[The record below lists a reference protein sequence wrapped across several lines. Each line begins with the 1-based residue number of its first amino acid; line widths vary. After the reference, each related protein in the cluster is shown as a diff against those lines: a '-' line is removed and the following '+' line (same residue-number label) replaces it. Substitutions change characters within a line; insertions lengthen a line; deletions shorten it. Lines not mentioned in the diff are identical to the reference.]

1 MAVQD
6 LPLPPKDETAEPEV
20 NNDPALSLIRQKLDN
35 LYGEEPAAKE
45 EEQEIEAIG
54 PTSKHQRFIDQLMSS
69 GRSLAD
75 IQIAWHK
82 YYQDLPDQEKH
93 EVWQEFYANH
103 ARSSKYFSNLKKQ
116 QLTTHTSKAHP
127 SHQPARP
134 VFGHIETAEPTN
146 NEKLPTVA
154 SIKDHLLKT
163 VTARGKLKK
172 RHHIQSL
179 VFGLM
184 LGILVI
190 FIFMFGFFNERF
202 IAPFITPSRNISN
215 TAIIVDPLV
224 GNSVDPEPKVIIPKI
239 NVEVPVIYDVTS
251 IDEKAIENGLERGV
265 VHYGLSPVPGQDGNV
280 VIVGHSAQNIFTPG
294 KYKYVF
300 SLLHDLQINDTFMLN
315 YYGQQYVYR
324 VYVKKVVK
332 PTDVSVLGPA
342 DKTATATLI
351 TCDPPGLSSNRM
363 IIIGEQISPAPT
375 GNIAANTTKS
385 TQQPSIVP
393 GNPES
398 LFHRLFSW
406 IWD

>member
-1 MAVQD
+1 
-6 LPLPPKDETAEPEV
+6 
-20 NNDPALSLIRQKLDN
+20 
-35 LYGEEPAAKE
+35 
-45 EEQEIEAIG
+45 
-54 PTSKHQRFIDQLMSS
+54 
-69 GRSLAD
+69 
-75 IQIAWHK
+75 
-82 YYQDLPDQEKH
+82 
-93 EVWQEFYANH
+93 
-103 ARSSKYFSNLKKQ
+103 
-116 QLTTHTSKAHP
+116 
-127 SHQPARP
+127 
-134 VFGHIETAEPTN
+134 
-146 NEKLPTVA
+146 
-154 SIKDHLLKT
+154 
-163 VTARGKLKK
+163 
-172 RHHIQSL
+172 
-179 VFGLM
+179 
-184 LGILVI
+184 
-190 FIFMFGFFNERF
+190 MFGFFNERF